1 MRGANRRARCA
12 VCAETSRLGFA
23 FKPWSKQGDRRD
35 AAVAA
40 ALTAIRKNC
49 DEDEDEAKVRWF
61 LANWVKNNS
70 CGAKRRHAKLE
81 AAKAA
86 AKAARAHTDF
96 DTSES
101 ESESDDDGGVDGDTS
116 KLISEPSPTGAG
128 ADGAP
133 LRDARTPLHAT
144 HAAAG
149 TPSPRV
155 TSEAEEQEAQDKENA
170 VLPASKVC
178 TFSRTRGSRFR
189 GLTAASHW
197 HVHAAGGA
205 GSRP

>member
-1 MRGANRRARCA
+1 VVHDAARPLLKRSTTISARPAPCRARDMRGANRGARRAVRAR
-12 VCAETSRLGFA
+12 AETSRSGCA
-23 FKPWSKQGDRRD
+23 FKPWSKQGARRD
-35 AAVAA
+35 GAVAA
-40 ALTAIRKNC
+40 ALNAIRKNC
-49 DEDEDEAKVRWF
+49 DEVEDEAKVRSF
-61 LANWVKNNS
+61 LANWVKNNN

-86 AKAARAHTDF
+86 AKAAGAPSDS

-101 ESESDDDGGVDGDTS
+101 ELESDDDGGVDGDAPT
-116 KLISEPSPTGAG
+116 LSEPSPTGAG

-155 TSEAEEQEAQDKENA
+155 TSEAEEEEAQDKE
-170 VLPASKVC
+170 K
-178 TFSRTRGSRFR
+178 
-189 GLTAASHW
+189 
-197 HVHAAGGA
+197 
-205 GSRP
+205 